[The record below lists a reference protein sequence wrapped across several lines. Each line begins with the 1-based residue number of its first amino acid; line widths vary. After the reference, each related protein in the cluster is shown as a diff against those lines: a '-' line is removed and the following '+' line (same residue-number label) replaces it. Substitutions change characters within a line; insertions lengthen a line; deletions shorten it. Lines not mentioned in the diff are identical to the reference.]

1 MKRPL
6 AALLGAGLLAVA
18 LVAAGQ
24 EGRTRVFTWKGDNL
38 EHQRHGQVSSTQ
50 LTNFWCQSDSLVVT
64 ADLAERRVDAAAT
77 TDEFFL
83 RGDVV
88 AVEGATRITGETGYY
103 DRNSDVATVSGAVT
117 ITDAATVIHCAE
129 AVYERG
135 QQLIHLVGDVDI
147 AQGDSRLRAQRVI
160 YHRATGFA
168 EAFDDV
174 ELDERGGDTVLRGQH
189 GSYDRQ
195 RDEAVMDA
203 SPLLLRTSEGDT
215 VRVTAARMREMRPD
229 SLAIAVGD
237 VRYLRGPTEARCD
250 SALFYQAEDR
260 LLLFGEPRVLRK
272 GSTLAGDTLE
282 LFFREG
288 EIQRMHVSGR
298 ARFRDRPADARVFPG
313 QQSEIRGDR
322 FRILFREGEISSV
335 EVQGEPSSTYISPLA
350 DGGRASLNEAAGDS
364 MLLRFSADDLDE
376 VRIFGHAAGRYRYLD
391 DWPARWAPAD
401 SAAALAL
408 ADSAGAVARFA
419 AMAAAIEYKADEII
433 YQAVQERAYL
443 ADNAEVTS
451 PDFTLQA
458 RTIRFDARDDFLDA
472 RGEPV
477 LIDNGEQL
485 YGSLMEYAIDEKV
498 GLVHSGTT
506 RYGEGFYAGERLKK
520 VPGDRVH
527 AYACTYTT
535 CDLAEPHFHFQ
546 VDRMTIQ
553 TRDKIV
559 GAPVRFYL
567 GNIPLF
573 YLPYLFNDLKRGRRS
588 GFLQPDFEFG
598 ITLSDNKPQRFVRD
612 IGYFW
617 AANDY
622 ADLTLRGNFEE
633 RRSLFG
639 TGSLRYYQRYFLGG
653 SVNSNFSY
661 DARRDLVNDAFSWGL
676 HGTHIQD
683 LSERT
688 KLNADIDFVSSEALR
703 DIDNY
708 TVEQTI
714 DQRLT
719 SNAAFSRK
727 WDNLSL
733 NSSYKRTQI
742 LNQEDDDPDTDNL
755 LLEETTPLS
764 FSATPLPL
772 LPGLH
777 GRDGLRGAL
786 AGLKLTPRLSY
797 SRNSKKY
804 ETRRLVT
811 ESASTGSS
819 LGFSFKLGLLTVRP
833 GLSASENWNRSSAPV
848 TVTGL
853 APFGK
858 LEGLADGISPLSPAG
873 ESAALATVTGTADR
887 DGEFSHRW
895 SASTGVSAKLF
906 GLFYPHI
913 GRLTGIRH
921 TVSPAATW
929 NYAES
934 RGKTFTLGRSISLS
948 LDNSLDL
955 KLGEGETAERRPG
968 VANWNL
974 STGYDLTKK
983 STGRAWS
990 ALSSSFQLNPLPNF
1004 SLAMRQSYDLNENE
1018 KLSTTLS
1025 GNLSFSGSFSYGTIA
1040 RTEQRRNVV
1049 LQREGAAGA
1058 ANAPVAAPPAD
1069 FDPNAPLREEGPA
1082 PPAAAGDTGAA
1093 PGGSQ
1098 RWNLSSSFT
1107 LNRTPSSAPSPTVNL
1122 GGRVD
1127 LTDNWSLDYRT
1138 SLSLAD
1144 GVLGTQSIHLTRNLH
1159 CWEATFS
1166 RLVFQGREQYYFR
1179 IYLKAHPDDIKLES
1193 GDRSAGFG
1201 GF

>member
-1 MKRPL
+1 MKGPL
-6 AALLGAGLLAVA
+6 AVLLGALVLAGA
-18 LVAAGQ
+18 ANAAGQ
-24 EGRTRVFTWKGDNL
+24 EARARVFNWRGDDL
-38 EHQRHGQVSSTQ
+38 EHQRRGEVSITQ

-64 ADLAERRVDAAAT
+64 ADLAERRVNSAAA

-83 RGDVV
+83 RGNVV
-88 AVEGATRITGETGYY
+88 AVEGATRIIGETGYY
-103 DRNSDVATVSGAVT
+103 DRHRDVATVSGAVT
-117 ITDAATVIHCAE
+117 INDAAAVIHCVE

-147 AQGDSRLRAQRVI
+147 AQGESRLRAQRVI

-174 ELDERGGDTVLRGQH
+174 ELTERGGDTVLRGQH

-195 RDEAVMDA
+195 RDQAVMDA
-203 SPLLLRTSEGDT
+203 SPHLLRASAGDT
-215 VRVTAARMREMRPD
+215 IQVTAARMRQLRAD

-237 VRYLRGPTEARCD
+237 VRYLRGPTEALCD

-260 LLLFGEPRVLRK
+260 LLLFGEPRVLRS

-282 LFFREG
+282 LFFAGG
-288 EIQRMHVSGR
+288 EIQRMNINGR

-322 FRILFREGEISSV
+322 FRIDFEGGEISSV
-335 EVQGEPSSTYISPLA
+335 EVQGEPSSTYIPQLGA
-350 DGGRASLNEAAGDS
+350 DGRAAVNEAAGDS
-364 MLLRFSADDLDE
+364 MLLRFSADDLEE
-376 VRIFGHAAGRYRYLD
+376 VRIFGNASGRYRYLD
-391 DWPARWAPAD
+391 DWPARWAV
-401 SAAALAL
+401 
-408 ADSAGAVARFA
+408 ADSAGASIADSAGAAARFA
-419 AMAAAIEYKADEII
+419 ALAAVIEYKADDIV

-443 ADNAEVTS
+443 EGEAEVAS

-458 RTIRFDARDDFLDA
+458 RAIRFDARDDFLDA

-477 LIDNGEQL
+477 LIDEGDQL

-498 GLVHSGTT
+498 GLVHGGTT
-506 RYGEGFYAGERLKK
+506 RYGEGFYAGKRLKK
-520 VPGDRVH
+520 KPDDRIH

-535 CDLAEPHFHFQ
+535 CDLAEPHFHFK

-567 GNIPLF
+567 GDIPLF

-598 ITLSDNKPQRFVRD
+598 ITLSENKPQRFVRD
-612 IGYFW
+612 IGYYW
-617 AANDY
+617 AASDY
-622 ADLTLRGNFEE
+622 YDVTLRGNFEE

-639 TGSLRYYQRYFLGG
+639 TVSMRYYQRYFLGG
-653 SVNSNFSY
+653 SVNSNLSY
-661 DARRDLVNDAFSWGL
+661 DVRRDLVSDAFSWGL
-676 HGTHIQD
+676 HGTHNQELD
-683 LSERT
+683 ERT
-688 KLNADIDFVSSEALR
+688 RLNANVDFVSSEALR

-714 DQRLT
+714 NQRLT
-719 SNAAFSRK
+719 SNAALSRK

-742 LNQEDDDPDTDNL
+742 LNQEDDDPATDNL
-755 LLEETTPLS
+755 LVEETTPLS
-764 FSATPLPL
+764 LSATPLPL
-772 LPGLH
+772 LPGLR

-797 SRNSKKY
+797 TRNSKRY

-811 ESASTGSS
+811 ESAATGSS
-819 LGFSFKLGLLTVRP
+819 LGFSFKLGLFTLRP

-858 LEGLADGISPLSPAG
+858 LTGFADGISPLSPAG

-895 SASTGVSAKLF
+895 TASTAISTKLF

-934 RGKTFTLGRSISLS
+934 RGKTFSIGRSISLS

-955 KLGEGETAERRPG
+955 KLGEGETVERKTG
-968 VANWNL
+968 VASWSL
-974 STGYDLTKK
+974 STGYDLTKQ
-983 STGRAWS
+983 STEQPWS
-990 ALSSSFQLNPLPNF
+990 ALSSSWQLNPLPNF
-1004 SLAMRQSYDLNENE
+1004 SLALRQSYDLNHGE
-1018 KLSTTLS
+1018 KLGTTLS
-1025 GNLSFSGSFSYGTIA
+1025 GNVSFNGSFSYGSTQ
-1040 RTEQRRNVV
+1040 RREQLRNVV
-1049 LQREGAAGA
+1049 LQREGAAA
-1058 ANAPVAAPPAD
+1058 SPSEPAAAPPAA
-1069 FDPNAPLREEGPA
+1069 FDPNAPLHEDGP
-1082 PPAAAGDTGAA
+1082 PLPRQEPGGAAAG

-1107 LNRTPSSAPSPTVNL
+1107 LNRTRFSSPSPTVNL

-1138 SLSLAD
+1138 SLNLAD

-1159 CWEATFS
+1159 CWEASFS

-1193 GDRSAGFG
+1193 GDRSAGYG

>member
-1 MKRPL
+1 MN
-6 AALLGAGLLAVA
+6 AVA
-18 LVAAGQ
+18 A
-24 EGRTRVFTWKGDNL
+24 
-38 EHQRHGQVSSTQ
+38 
-50 LTNFWCQSDSLVVT
+50 
-64 ADLAERRVDAAAT
+64 

-83 RGDVV
+83 RGNVV

-103 DRNSDVATVSGAVT
+103 DRNRDVATVSGAVT
-117 ITDAATVIHCAE
+117 ITDGETVIHSAE
-129 AVYERG
+129 AIYERG
-135 QQLIHLVGDVDI
+135 QQLIHLVGAVDI
-147 AQGDSRLRAQRVI
+147 LQGDSRLRAQRVI

-174 ELDERGGDTVLRGQH
+174 VLDEQGGDTVLRGQH

-203 SPLLLRTSEGDT
+203 APQLTRASEGDT
-215 VRVTAARMREMRPD
+215 VRVTANRMRQLRAD

-237 VRYLRGPTEARCD
+237 VRYLRGPTEALCD

-260 LLLFGEPRVLRK
+260 LLLFGDPRVLRS
-272 GSTLAGDTLE
+272 GSALSGDTLE
-282 LFFREG
+282 LFFRDG
-288 EIQRMHVSGR
+288 EIHRMFINGS

-313 QQSEIRGDR
+313 RQSEIRGDR
-322 FRILFREGEISSV
+322 FKIDFDDGEIRSV
-335 EVQGEPSSTYISPLA
+335 EVQGAPSSTYIPPLGT
-350 DGGRASLNEAAGDS
+350 DGRASVNEAAGDS
-364 MLLRFSADDLDE
+364 MLLRFADDDLEE
-376 VRIFGHAAGRYRYLD
+376 VRIFGNAAGRYRYLD
-391 DWPARWAPAD
+391 DWAARLAAAD
-401 SAAALAL
+401 SVAAGSADSTAAGGAVSL
-408 ADSAGAVARFA
+408 ADSAGAAARFA
-419 AMAAAIEYKADEII
+419 ALAATIEYKADEII

-451 PDFTLQA
+451 PDFTLKA

-477 LIDNGEQL
+477 LIDEGEEL

-498 GLVHSGTT
+498 GLVHGGTT

-520 VPGDRVH
+520 NPDDRVH

-535 CDLAEPHFHFQ
+535 CDLAEPHFHFK

-553 TRDKIV
+553 THDKIV

-567 GNIPLF
+567 GDIPLF
-573 YLPYLFNDLKRGRRS
+573 YLPFLFNDLKRGRRS

-598 ITLSDNKPQRFVRD
+598 ITLSDDKPQRFVRD
-612 IGYFW
+612 IGYYW
-617 AANDY
+617 AVNDY
-622 ADLTLRGNFEE
+622 ADLTVRGNFEE
-633 RRSLFG
+633 RKSLFG
-639 TGSLRYYQRYFLGG
+639 TFGLRYFQRYFLGG

-661 DARRDLVNDAFSWGL
+661 DARRDLVSDAFAWGL
-676 HGTHIQD
+676 HGTHSQE
-683 LSERT
+683 LSERA

-733 NSSYKRTQI
+733 NTSYKRIQI
-742 LNQEDDDPDTDNL
+742 LNQEDDDPATDNL
-755 LLEETTPLS
+755 LLDETTPLS
-764 FSATPLPL
+764 LSATPLPL
-772 LPGLH
+772 FPGLR

-797 SRNSKKY
+797 TRNSKRY
-804 ETRRLVT
+804 ETRRLET
-811 ESASTGSS
+811 ESASTGTS
-819 LGFSFKLGLLTVRP
+819 LGFSFKMGLLTLRP
-833 GLSASENWNRSSAPV
+833 ALSASENWNRSSAPV

-858 LEGLADGISPLSPAG
+858 LEGFSDDLSPLSPAG

-895 SASTGVSAKLF
+895 TASTGVSAKLF
-906 GLFYPHI
+906 GLFYPRI

-921 TVSPAATW
+921 TVSPAASW
-929 NYAES
+929 SYSES
-934 RGKTFTLGRSISLS
+934 RGKTFALGRNINMS

-955 KLGEGETAERRPG
+955 KLGEGETAERKAG
-968 VANWNL
+968 VATWNL
-974 STGYDLTKK
+974 STAYDLTKQA
-983 STGRAWS
+983 SERPWS
-990 ALSSSFQLNPLPNF
+990 ALSSSIQLNPLPSF
-1004 SLAMRQSYDLNENE
+1004 SLALRQSYDLNEGE

-1025 GNLSFSGSFSYGTIA
+1025 GNLSFSGSFSYGATQ
-1040 RTEQRRNVV
+1040 RSEQLRNLVV
-1049 LQREGAAGA
+1049 QREGAAAPASVPAPA
-1058 ANAPVAAPPAD
+1058 AEEG
-1069 FDPNAPLREEGPA
+1069 FDPNAPLREDDPA
-1082 PPAAAGDTGAA
+1082 PPPDDGGSAPAAG

-1107 LNRTPSSAPSPTVNL
+1107 LNRTPTSSPSPTVNL

-1138 SLSLAD
+1138 SLNLSD

>member
-1 MKRPL
+1 M
-6 AALLGAGLLAVA
+6 
-18 LVAAGQ
+18 
-24 EGRTRVFTWKGDNL
+24 
-38 EHQRHGQVSSTQ
+38 
-50 LTNFWCQSDSLVVT
+50 
-64 ADLAERRVDAAAT
+64 
-77 TDEFFL
+77 
-83 RGDVV
+83 
-88 AVEGATRITGETGYY
+88 
-103 DRNSDVATVSGAVT
+103 
-117 ITDAATVIHCAE
+117 
-129 AVYERG
+129 
-135 QQLIHLVGDVDI
+135 
-147 AQGDSRLRAQRVI
+147 
-160 YHRATGFA
+160 
-168 EAFDDV
+168 
-174 ELDERGGDTVLRGQH
+174 
-189 GSYDRQ
+189 
-195 RDEAVMDA
+195 
-203 SPLLLRTSEGDT
+203 
-215 VRVTAARMREMRPD
+215 
-229 SLAIAVGD
+229 
-237 VRYLRGPTEARCD
+237 
-250 SALFYQAEDR
+250 
-260 LLLFGEPRVLRK
+260 
-272 GSTLAGDTLE
+272 
-282 LFFREG
+282 
-288 EIQRMHVSGR
+288 
-298 ARFRDRPADARVFPG
+298 
-313 QQSEIRGDR
+313 
-322 FRILFREGEISSV
+322 
-335 EVQGEPSSTYISPLA
+335 
-350 DGGRASLNEAAGDS
+350 
-364 MLLRFSADDLDE
+364 
-376 VRIFGHAAGRYRYLD
+376 
-391 DWPARWAPAD
+391 
-401 SAAALAL
+401 
-408 ADSAGAVARFA
+408 
-419 AMAAAIEYKADEII
+419 IEYKADDII

-443 ADNAEVTS
+443 EGEAEVAS

-458 RTIRFDARDDFLDA
+458 RAIRFDARDDFLDA

-477 LIDNGEQL
+477 LIDEGDQL

-520 VPGDRVH
+520 KPDGRVN

-535 CDLAEPHFHFQ
+535 CDLAEPHFHFK

-567 GNIPLF
+567 GDIPLF

-598 ITLSDNKPQRFVRD
+598 ITLSENKPQRFVRD
-612 IGYFW
+612 LGYYW
-617 AANDY
+617 AASDY
-622 ADLTLRGNFEE
+622 YDLTLRGNFEE

-639 TGSLRYYQRYFLGG
+639 TLGMRYYQRYFLGG
-653 SVNSNFSY
+653 SVNSNLSY
-661 DARRDLVNDAFSWGL
+661 DARRDLVSDAFSWGL
-676 HGTHIQD
+676 HGTHNQELD
-683 LSERT
+683 ERT
-688 KLNADIDFVSSEALR
+688 RLNANIDFVSSEALR

-714 DQRLT
+714 NQRLT
-719 SNAAFSRK
+719 SNAALSRK

-742 LNQEDDDPDTDNL
+742 LNQEDDDPATDNL
-755 LLEETTPLS
+755 LVEETTPVSL
-764 FSATPLPL
+764 SATPLPL
-772 LPGLH
+772 LPGLS

-797 SRNSKKY
+797 TRNSKRY

-819 LGFSFKLGLLTVRP
+819 LGFSFKVGLFTLRP

-858 LEGLADGISPLSPAG
+858 LTGFADGVSPLSPAG

-895 SASTGVSAKLF
+895 TASTAISTKFF
-906 GLFYPHI
+906 GLFYPQI

-934 RGKTFTLGRSISLS
+934 RGKTFAVGRSISLS

-955 KLGEGETAERRPG
+955 KLGEGETVERKTG
-968 VANWNL
+968 VANWSL
-974 STGYDLTKK
+974 STGYDLTKQ
-983 STGRAWS
+983 STEQPWS
-990 ALSSSFQLNPLPNF
+990 ALSSSWQLNPLPNF
-1004 SLAMRQSYDLNENE
+1004 SLALRQSYDLNHGE
-1018 KLSTTLS
+1018 KLGTTLS
-1025 GNLSFSGSFSYGTIA
+1025 GNVSFNGSFSYGGIE
-1040 RTEQRRNVV
+1040 RREQMRNVV
-1049 LQREGAAGA
+1049 LQREGET
-1058 ANAPVAAPPAD
+1058 AAPSEPAAAEPAG
-1069 FDPNAPLREEGPA
+1069 FDPNAPLHEDGPPLPRQEPGA
-1082 PPAAAGDTGAA
+1082 AAAG

-1107 LNRTPSSAPSPTVNL
+1107 LNRTRSSSPSPTVNL

-1138 SLSLAD
+1138 SLNLAD

-1159 CWEATFS
+1159 CWEASFS

-1193 GDRSAGFG
+1193 GDRGAGYG